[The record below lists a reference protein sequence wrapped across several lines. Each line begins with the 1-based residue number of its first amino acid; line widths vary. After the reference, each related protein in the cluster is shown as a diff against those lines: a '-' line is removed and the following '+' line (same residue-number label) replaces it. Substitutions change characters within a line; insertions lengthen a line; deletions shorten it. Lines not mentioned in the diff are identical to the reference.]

1 MCLPRRP
8 QTALAAARTV
18 IPLQRSPRA
27 EGRGRR
33 DRYTDPV
40 REHHRPVLFGEGQFE
55 RLVGA
60 PDPAVTHRIAHETAR
75 TLLSRA
81 RGEADENVLKRLT
94 HYTDEHGLET
104 IAELWA
110 ASASDTLPGV
120 LWRVWVLRALVM
132 SRTMEMTALY
142 DLGVRRLPTADPIVT
157 GSACRPGARGA
168 GLHRAGAAGCV
179 QRRHAPRAHASRGVL
194 HGGGV
199 RVPRA
204 RGRGRCDVS
213 RGRPSTG
220 RAGRQADGHGQ
231 GAPSRG
237 CAVAARCARVT
248 TLSA

>member
-1 MCLPRRP
+1 M
-8 QTALAAARTV
+8 
-18 IPLQRSPRA
+18 
-27 EGRGRR
+27 
-33 DRYTDPV
+33 

-60 PDPAVTHRIAHETAR
+60 PDPAVTHRIAHETAH

-110 ASASDTLPGV
+110 TSASDTLPGV

-157 GSACRPGARGA
+157 GLGVPAGVLEVQDFTERVLRGVFSGDMHLALMRAAAFCMVVASGCLEHADAVDATHPEVARRLAEQAGRLTDMARVLRRGA
-168 GLHRAGAAGCV
+168 ALW
-179 QRRHAPRAHASRGVL
+179 QRDAL
-194 HGGGV
+194 E
-199 RVPRA
+199 
-204 RGRGRCDVS
+204 
-213 RGRPSTG
+213 
-220 RAGRQADGHGQ
+220 
-231 GAPSRG
+231 
-237 CAVAARCARVT
+237 
-248 TLSA
+248 